1 MMAPRPG
8 ALPAAAA
15 GGRVG
20 GPPPGCAAVQPAGG
34 AVGGR
39 VGPGRSLLGRGA
51 DRGIS
56 VAGLAGAEGD
66 RKAYYETSQWT
77 IKQNRET
84 IIAAKEEVKDL
95 RNQLSNMRIDM
106 SKKGQRVR
114 ARLLSPPP
122 TLLPWA
128 AGGPGADRGAAR
140 PPSPAPRRMTA
151 TRTSVSRRRGT
162 RSCARS
168 TTASTR
174 RCGDARRHRAGGRGA
189 DATGASH
196 PPSTARRACILG
208 RS

>member
-1 MMAPRPG
+1 M
-8 ALPAAAA
+8 
-15 GGRVG
+15 
-20 GPPPGCAAVQPAGG
+20 
-34 AVGGR
+34 GGR

-84 IIAAKEEVKDL
+84 IIAAKEENKDL

-122 TLLPWA
+122 SFL
-128 AGGPGADRGAAR
+128 GRPGARGLTAG
-140 PPSPAPRRMTA
+140 PPAPPLPR
-151 TRTSVSRRRGT
+151 
-162 RSCARS
+162 
-168 TTASTR
+168 
-174 RCGDARRHRAGGRGA
+174 RAG
-189 DATGASH
+189 
-196 PPSTARRACILG
+196 
-208 RS
+208 